1 VMLLDVECSLM
12 RLLSFLNSI
21 HYSQN
26 AEVLN

>member
-26 AEVLN
+26 AEVLK